1 MGKTAL
7 LFPGQGSQRVGMGAE
22 LAHKFE
28 IARRTFEEADAA
40 VGFALSTICWE
51 GPEEKLVLT
60 AHTQPAILANS
71 IAVLRVLQAEKGL
84 AFQVCAG
91 HSLGEWSALVAAGAL
106 SLADAV
112 RLVHL
117 RGTYMQE
124 AVPPGVGAMAA
135 LMGLSASQVMEVCVE
150 SAQGDVV
157 SAANLNGAGQ
167 IVIAGHVAAVERAIA
182 IAKKMGA
189 KRAVMLQVSAPF
201 HCALMAP
208 AAERLEAALAEI
220 RVAEL
225 RVPIVTN
232 VEAAANTSAAR
243 VKELL
248 VRQVTSPVRW
258 EESVQVLEKDGV
270 DRAFELGSGSVLAGL
285 CKRISPAIKITTI
298 GEPHEVLA
306 YGETPSLLAHSQAT
320 AVEKGN

>member
-22 LAHKFE
+22 LSHKFE
-28 IARRTFEEADAA
+28 VARRTFEEADAA
-40 VGFALSTICWE
+40 LGFALSQICWE
-51 GPEEKLVLT
+51 GPEDKLTLT
-60 AHTQPAILANS
+60 AYTQPAILTNS
-71 IAVLRVLQAEKGL
+71 IAVLRALEAEKGVT
-84 AFQVCAG
+84 FEVCAG

-124 AVPPGVGAMAA
+124 AVPAGVGAMAA
-135 LMGLSASQVMEVCVE
+135 LMGLSAPQVDEVCAE
-150 SAQGDVV
+150 ARQDQVV

-167 IVIAGHVAAVERAIA
+167 IVIAGHAAAVERAVG
-182 IAKKMGA
+182 IAKQKGA
-189 KRAVMLQVSAPF
+189 KKAILLQVSAPF

-208 AAERLEAALAEI
+208 AAERLAAALAEI
-220 RVAEL
+220 PVAAP

-232 VEAAANTSAAR
+232 VEAAMNTSAAR

-248 VRQVTSPVRW
+248 VKQVTSPVRW
-258 EESVQVLEKDGV
+258 EEGVQALAKEGV
-270 DRAFELGSGSVLAGL
+270 DRALELGSGSVLSGL
-285 CKRISPAIKITTI
+285 VKRISPSIKVTTI
-298 GEPHEVLA
+298 GEPHEVVA
-306 YGETPSLLAHSQAT
+306 YG
-320 AVEKGN
+320 GN